1 MMSRGRGAVLI
12 TIVLLLLA
20 GCAGGGGEPTLE
32 TVDYPEGYNESGI
45 TNTTSAVVAHKLAL
59 DEPYRV
65 SFQLNQVG
73 DRGAVETDG
82 TIRAIPDEKRARI
95 SVKQTLG
102 GQTKSQ
108 NKYRTANRTYWQS
121 VMAGDFR
128 YGSTEQTFNTPI
140 YADQEDFLSMFGSVK
155 LNATEVQTTNQ
166 TTLIRYRVE
175 NVTPTRM
182 HTTIKNASGSV
193 TVATDGQ
200 IRSMDVTFEQYIT
213 GIYRDVQYGYSS
225 TETNVTVERPSW
237 TDKAR

>member
-20 GCAGGGGEPTLE
+20 GCAGGGGPTLD
-32 TVDYPEGYNESGI
+32 TVDFPEGYSESGV
-45 TNTTSAVVAHKLAL
+45 TNTTSAVEAHKQAL

-73 DRGAVETDG
+73 DRGAVGTNG

-102 GQTKSQ
+102 GQTKSL

-121 VMAGDFR
+121 VMAGSFR
-128 YGSTEQTFNTPI
+128 YGSTEQTFNTPV
-140 YADQEDFLSMFGSVK
+140 YADPEDFFSMFGSVE
-155 LNATEVQTTNQ
+155 LNATGVQKTNN

-182 HTTIKNASGSV
+182 HTKIKNANGSV

-200 IRSMDVTFEQYIT
+200 IRSMDVTFDQYIT
-213 GIYRDVQYGYSS
+213 GIYRDIQYTYSS
-225 TETNVTVERPSW
+225 TEINVTVKRPTW